1 MAQHAE
7 LTEDRWSGFT
17 LDQQILMIANE
28 MNRASGLILS
38 GDIDRVKNCYERVL
52 QLTDLTVRAQTKSTL
67 RWELLRWRD
76 LIAEALPGTDHST
89 RRAPAGFP
97 MPSLLHAGGVTADSF
112 PERRRAPRIGA
123 RTET

>member
-52 QLTDLTVRAQTKSTL
+52 QLTDLTVRAQTKGTL

-76 LIAEALPGTDHST
+76 LIAELYLEQTT
-89 RRAPAGFP
+89 RPDEHRQAFRCLLYFTPEASRQIPFLSAVAPQ
-97 MPSLLHAGGVTADSF
+97 
-112 PERRRAPRIGA
+112 E
-123 RTET
+123 

>member
-28 MNRASGLILS
+28 MNRASALVLS

-52 QLTDLTVRAQTKSTL
+52 QLTDLTVRAQTKSSL

-76 LIAEALPGTDHST
+76 LIAELYMEETT
-89 RRAPAGFP
+89 RPDEHRQAFRCLLYFTPEASRQIPYLSAVAPQ
-97 MPSLLHAGGVTADSF
+97 
-112 PERRRAPRIGA
+112 E
-123 RTET
+123 